1 MGEIY
6 PPMLEKSSSGVE
18 FEISV
23 RYGRFFTGCEFGS
36 TCEKEEE
43 KWEFAPCEFGPFTS
57 VSRVIIGLVTLNIA
71 LNAFRPIIVACSW
84 DIYFPY
90 WMLGCWLLRF
100 KRNESI
106 AIQKDTG

>member
-84 DIYFPY
+84 DVYSPY
-90 WMLGCWLLRF
+90 
-100 KRNESI
+100 
-106 AIQKDTG
+106 